1 MRVYRLTF
9 RTPGIFLD
17 RDVFRGSL
25 TFEVRKDGETEWT
38 SIESAG
44 IVAIPEDKFTLNSVV
59 MDLRPAS
66 TIDVPTRD
74 KQNAI
79 YYLVVPDGSYTEYR
93 IVADHCPDCWD
104 LYQETGRAD
113 QIIDTNNRRGRI
125 IVGKGSFGEVS

>member
-1 MRVYRLTF
+1 MRVYKLTF

-17 RDVFRGSL
+17 RDVFKGGL
-25 TFEVRKDGETEWT
+25 AFEVKREGEEGW
-38 SIESAG
+38 IPFESAG
-44 IVAIPEDKFTLNSVV
+44 ILAIPEDKFTLNSVAV
-59 MDLRPAS
+59 ELRPVS
-66 TIDVPTRD
+66 TIEVPTRD

-104 LYQETGRAD
+104 LFQETGRVD

-125 IVGKGSFGEVS
+125 IVGRGSFGEVS